1 MKTLRNLIR
10 PIANNLNE
18 ALFLYRQLF
27 SVAAGDGFSIFVTSS
42 GIVMTCGIG
51 KNGCLG
57 HGDLSNVSSPKVI
70 GNDIH
75 AYYLDSYAISRYI
88 IYTNN
93 QSLG

>member
-1 MKTLRNLIR
+1 MRTFRNLIR
-10 PIANNLNE
+10 PIAYLNE
-18 ALFLYRQLF
+18 TFLDRRLF

-70 GNDIH
+70 GIMIDLSYLREIDI
-75 AYYLDSYAISRYI
+75 YI
-88 IYTNN
+88 ITTPTHNYVC
-93 QSLG
+93 